1 MKESSAIRVNKAL
14 DRTRTVWIVPAN
26 QFVYF
31 AVITSF
37 LLVLDVGGA
46 IFLPYVGINFE
57 IDPITLIFLWFWLIG
72 SFYFASQPDPD
83 RFVGR
88 LMYKPIEL
96 TRIDRPI
103 RPFLC
108 TTRIMRNNR

>member
-1 MKESSAIRVNKAL
+1 MKESSAITVNKAL

-31 AVITSF
+31 AVITSV
-37 LLVLDVGGA
+37 LLVLDVGA
-46 IFLPYVGINFE
+46 TIFLPYFGVNFE

-88 LMYKPIEL
+88 LLYKPIEL
-96 TRIDRPI
+96 TRIDRPM
-103 RPFLC
+103 RPFLSA
-108 TTRIMRNNR
+108 TRITRNNR